1 MLSVCSSPTAIHW
14 TVHFYFSSFFRVQP
28 IAMMEQT
35 KSPDD
40 YQTQNNYDM
49 TILHLNM
56 DDDIEEDDSIFA
68 TKTSTHQ
75 KKTIPQWARSK
86 IHHESVKNHTWNL
99 LFILENELQIAIC
112 NQIYFHRNPSE
123 IFGNAID
130 CSPAHLRTMLHSM
143 LPNVQLIDDDYRSS
157 IPFNSNKSILV

>member
-1 MLSVCSSPTAIHW
+1 
-14 TVHFYFSSFFRVQP
+14 
-28 IAMMEQT
+28 MMEQT

-56 DDDIEEDDSIFA
+56 DDDIDEDEEENSIFA

-86 IHHESVKNHTWNL
+86 IETNL
-99 LFILENELQIAIC
+99 WKITPEFVHP
-112 NQIYFHRNPSE
+112 F
-123 IFGNAID
+123 
-130 CSPAHLRTMLHSM
+130 
-143 LPNVQLIDDDYRSS
+143 SS
-157 IPFNSNKSILV
+157 L